1 MALYSGSIPTEY
13 CYKHHL
19 NVVTQITQ
27 EPLHSLFLNSSNKKS
42 TVNIITVLLKP
53 IMGNDVLNLQE
64 QAVGFVLGMV
74 LPNKAQFFDKLS
86 QGGIVFRRHIDAD

>member
-1 MALYSGSIPTEY
+1 MVLYSGSIPTEY

-27 EPLHSLFLNSSNKKS
+27 EPLRSLFPICFNKKS

-64 QAVGFVLGMV
+64 QVVGFVLGMV

>member
-1 MALYSGSIPTEY
+1 MVLYSGSIPTEY

-27 EPLHSLFLNSSNKKS
+27 EPPRSLFLNSSNKKS

-64 QAVGFVLGMV
+64 QVVGFVLGMV

-86 QGGIVFRRHIDAD
+86 QGGIFFRRHIDAY

>member
-1 MALYSGSIPTEY
+1 MVLYSGSIPTEY

-27 EPLHSLFLNSSNKKS
+27 EPLRSLFLNSSNKKS

-53 IMGNDVLNLQE
+53 TSGNDVLNLQE
-64 QAVGFVLGMV
+64 QMVGFVLGMV